1 VTELNLFHKRKSLFS
16 FHASL
21 QTKVLLTFLVL
32 LLIVL
37 CCFLAYVN
45 WLVIKPLKE
54 RNENEKLLTAVKISN
69 QLDEYIN
76 GQNQLSHRILS
87 NRQIFDTLAEGYK
100 STYTVEGLKQSRE
113 LKAMMF
119 EAIGP
124 SMNIRDM
131 TIYNLDGKAIAS
143 YIGLLADA
151 PSVEAYKDKYASAKY
166 MTQSSYMLSKQ
177 PSGKTVFTRAIINQ
191 NGQTFGYL
199 TIELDKSYLQ
209 MPTRDIA
216 TGEIYIID
224 QEQQIISSS
233 NGARTGSEH
242 LRLLTDHE
250 SSGMYV
256 DRSHNYIAYYT
267 SQSTGWTTYVVTP
280 RHDVLGPVNSV
291 KYISILLITALM
303 LFSFAYIY
311 VSTKNLLLPIRK
323 LRSQI
328 SRIQYSN
335 LNIKVDNRAH
345 NNELIALNES
355 FQELLDRLQQS
366 IEREKLALH
375 EEVKARNSALQA
387 QIAPHFIH
395 NVLYLISIAA
405 QEGKNKAVSD
415 MCKHLSDSLR
425 YIVSSPYEH
434 VTLEEELE
442 HTRHYLSLVQHNY
455 EDDLEW
461 EIIADDSAKLIQL
474 PRLVIQPFVENCIE
488 HAFDNADPPWR
499 IQIRVKLYNGVW
511 AIEISDN
518 GEGIAPDKIKEI
530 MGNINDSDERTH
542 DLYLHTS
549 GFGNMGVVNTVNRLK
564 LMYKNRLFFN
574 IYNDTDEWNGTTVQI
589 IASLTKDFY

>member
-1 VTELNLFHKRKSLFS
+1 MRFLQKRRGLFAFR
-16 FHASL
+16 ASL
-21 QTKVLLTFLVL
+21 QTKVFLTFLVL

-54 RNENEKLLTAVKISN
+54 RNENEKLLTAANISN

-76 GQNQLSHRILS
+76 SQNQLSHRILS
-87 NRQIFDTLAEGYK
+87 NRRIFDTLSAGYK
-100 STYTVEGLKQSRE
+100 STYTIEGLKQSRE

-143 YIGLLADA
+143 YIGLLSDA
-151 PSVEAYKDKYASAKY
+151 PSVEAYMNEYSDAMS
-166 MTQSSYMLSKQ
+166 MLQSSYMLSKQ
-177 PSGKTVFTRAIINQ
+177 PSGKTIFTRAIINQ

-216 TGEIYIID
+216 TGDIYIID
-224 QEQQIISSS
+224 QDKQVISSS
-233 NGARTGSEH
+233 SGAKTGSEQPK
-242 LRLLTDHE
+242 LMTASDE
-250 SSGMYV
+250 NSGMYM
-256 DRSHNYIAYYT
+256 DHSRNYIAYRT
-267 SQSTGWTTYVVTP
+267 SLSTGWTTYVVTP
-280 RHDVLGPVNSV
+280 RQDVLGPVNSV
-291 KYISILLITALM
+291 KYLSILLFTALM

-311 VSTKNLLLPIRK
+311 LSSKNLLLPIRK

-328 SRIQYSN
+328 SRIQYGN

-405 QEGKNKAVSD
+405 QEGKNNAVSD

-461 EIIADDSAKLIQL
+461 EIIADESAKLIQL

-518 GEGIAPDKIKEI
+518 GEGIAADKIKEI
-530 MGNINDSDERTH
+530 MDNIDNSDERTH
-542 DLYLHTS
+542 ELHLHKS

-574 IYNDTDEWNGTTVQI
+574 IYNNTDEWRGTTIQI
-589 IASLTKDFY
+589 IGSLTKDFY